1 MRTPDCR
8 GGPCELCSPVTPVT
22 SRGQI
27 ERLGQLC
34 VGLRI
39 VNRKG
44 KGKKNSKEELMTHS
58 RLRALCLLSLLLPG
72 SACKKSD
79 SGGAAPAAT
88 PAPAAAPAAPA
99 APTTPPPPFSA
110 AQKLG

>member
-8 GGPCELCSPVTPVT
+8 GGPCELSSPVTPVT

-27 ERLGQLC
+27 ERLGQLR

-39 VNRKG
+39 VSRKG

-58 RLRALCLLSLLLPG
+58 RLRALCLLSLLLAG

-79 SGGAAPAAT
+79 SGAPAAT
-88 PAPAAAPAAPA
+88 PAPAAAPAAPPA
-99 APTTPPPPFSA
+99 VPS
-110 AQKLG
+110 